1 MRRRPSPGTTA
12 KISESSWAAS
22 LQTPPSGA
30 VPPWR
35 CSPGGGPAWA
45 LSDLLRGVRDRTKD
59 ARLGAMA
66 AGNLLARKRPRPGP
80 DRRQRDRG
88 GVQAETPDCDEGSW
102 DDVRTAMQDDEPK
115 ANGAPFRDLP
125 HWPSRGSPPGSS
137 SGAAGSRHYRLD
149 ARTLGCLTA
158 LRDIPALH
166 TDMPTSRRAC
176 AGDYVRVCA
185 IVLPIER

>member
-88 GVQAETPDCDEGSW
+88 GVQAETPRLRRGLVGRRTHGNAGRRTEGER
-102 DDVRTAMQDDEPK
+102 RTFSGFTSLAFAGQPTWII
-115 ANGAPFRDLP
+115 FRCCGFSAL
-125 HWPSRGSPPGSS
+125 SPGCTYARLLDRAARYSS
-137 SGAAGSRHYRLD
+137 SAHRYADVQAG
-149 ARTLGCLTA
+149 
-158 LRDIPALH
+158 LR
-166 TDMPTSRRAC
+166 R
-176 AGDYVRVCA
+176 
-185 IVLPIER
+185 